1 MKKSFHTAKKAGILT
16 AAAVLGTAAL
26 AGCSNKT
33 ETAGTTTESAAETAA
48 EEKTADAQLV
58 IAGGDSA
65 GLIAA
70 VQAAAEGMDPSKIL
84 ILAPGEE
91 LAADMTEMAPY
102 INAANTD
109 EQFEANLTDDFETY
123 LSDILTAG
131 NHTNNEDMAAY
142 VSENGEE
149 AKDWLAS
156 TLGIE
161 YGDLTQ
167 EAGSSVARSFP
178 AKEGNLN
185 ELAQKALLEKV
196 EELKIPVEYK
206 ADLKSV
212 AYNEEGALDR
222 ITVTVDGK
230 DQEIDCLALVA
241 TDVSLIPV
249 FEESQVYEAGG
260 KAAALVVSDNA
271 EQLNKD
277 SGELIDGLYAA
288 GPIVAAAV
296 DGESVLSGNEL
307 TEAVA
312 YGMTA
317 GTEAAVYVS
326 DNQ

>member
-1 MKKSFHTAKKAGILT
+1 MKKSFHTVKKAGILT

-26 AGCSNKT
+26 AGCGSK
-33 ETAGTTTESAAETAA
+33 ADTTESAAASEEATEATGEA
-48 EEKTADAQLV
+48 EASDAQLV

-102 INAANTD
+102 VNAADTD
-109 EQFEANLTDDFETY
+109 EQFQANLTDDFM
-123 LSDILTAG
+123 TAG
-131 NHTNNEDMAAY
+131 NNTNNSDMAAY
-142 VSENGEE
+142 VSENSEE
-149 AKDWLAS
+149 AKDWLAD
-156 TLGIE
+156 TLGME
-161 YGDLTQ
+161 YGDLAQ

-185 ELAQKALLEKV
+185 ELAQEALLKKV

-206 ADLKSV
+206 AELKSV
-212 AYNEEGALDR
+212 AYDEEGALDR

-249 FEESQVYEAGG
+249 FEESQVYEADG
-260 KAAALVVSDNA
+260 KAAALVVSNNA

-277 SGELIDGLYAA
+277 SGELINGLYAA
-288 GPIVAAAV
+288 GPILSAAV
-296 DGESVLSGNEL
+296 DGEGVLSGNEL
-307 TEAVA
+307 TEAVVF
-312 YGMTA
+312 GSTA

>member
-1 MKKSFHTAKKAGILT
+1 MKKSFHTVKKAGILT
-16 AAAVLGTAAL
+16 AAAVLGAAAL
-26 AGCSNKT
+26 AGCGSK
-33 ETAGTTTESAAETAA
+33 ADTTESAAASEEATEAA
-48 EEKTADAQLV
+48 GEAEASDAQLV

-91 LAADMTEMAPY
+91 LAADMAEMAPY
-102 INAANTD
+102 VNAANTD
-109 EQFEANLTDDFETY
+109 EQFQANLTDDFEIY
-123 LSDILTAG
+123 LSDIMTAG
-131 NHTNNEDMAAY
+131 NNTNNSDMAAD
-142 VSENGEE
+142 VSENSEE
-149 AKDWLAS
+149 AKDWLAD
-156 TLGIE
+156 TLGME

-167 EAGSSVARSFP
+167 EAGSTVARSFP

-185 ELAQKALLEKV
+185 ELAQKALLKKV

-206 ADLKSV
+206 TELKSV
-212 AYNEEGALDR
+212 AYDEEGALDR

-249 FEESQVYEAGG
+249 FEESQVAV
-260 KAAALVVSDNA
+260 LVVSNNA

-288 GPIVAAAV
+288 GPILSAAV
-296 DGESVLSGNEL
+296 DGEGVLSGNEL
-307 TEAVA
+307 TEAVVF
-312 YGMTA
+312 GSTA

>member
-1 MKKSFHTAKKAGILT
+1 MKKSFHTVKKAGILT

-26 AGCSNKT
+26 AGCGSK
-33 ETAGTTTESAAETAA
+33 ADTTESAAASEESTEAVGEA
-48 EEKTADAQLV
+48 EASDAQLV

-91 LAADMTEMAPY
+91 LAADMAEMAPY
-102 INAANTD
+102 VNAANTD
-109 EQFEANLTDDFETY
+109 EQFQANLTDDFEIY
-123 LSDILTAG
+123 LSDIMTA
-131 NHTNNEDMAAY
+131 D
-142 VSENGEE
+142 VSENSEE
-149 AKDWLAS
+149 AKDWLAD
-156 TLGIE
+156 TLGME

-167 EAGSSVARSFP
+167 EAGSTVARSFP

-185 ELAQKALLEKV
+185 ELAQEALLKKV

-206 ADLKSV
+206 TELKSV
-212 AYNEEGALDR
+212 AYDEEGALDR

-249 FEESQVYEAGG
+249 FEESQVYEADG
-260 KAAALVVSDNA
+260 KAAALVVSNNA

-277 SGELIDGLYAA
+277 SGELINGLYAA
-288 GPIVAAAV
+288 GPILSAAV
-296 DGESVLSGNEL
+296 DGEGVLSGNEL
-307 TEAVA
+307 TEAVVF
-312 YGMTA
+312 GSTA